1 MENKSDMDFKYELN
15 FAEIANS
22 FHDAIFVASGD
33 GIVLFINKAYTRI
46 TGIEPQEIVGKS
58 VYNLEGTLFE
68 NSVTPKVIKSG
79 KAVNSIGRSL
89 KNKREML
96 VSGHPI
102 FNEDGSL
109 EYVVVNDREMQDL
122 IRIETELKETREKLK
137 DVSKDKFKR
146 ELELEHLRKKL
157 LDDSQIIGASDQI
170 AQVLMTVDQLK
181 DTDVNVLITGETGVG
196 KEVISNELFRKS
208 TRNHRPYLKINCAA
222 MPEALIESELFGHE
236 KGAFTG
242 ANQRKIGLLELAD
255 GGTVLLDEIGELPLT
270 LQSKFLRA
278 IQQKEFMRIGGRE
291 AIRSDIRIIAATNR
305 DLKKMS
311 DEGLFRKDLYYRLNV
326 VPINI
331 EPLRKRLDDIK
342 PLATYFLD
350 RFNRK
355 YGKFLKMS
363 PDAFSLLKAYEWPG
377 NVREL
382 ENVIE
387 RLVVVSAS
395 NSIDS
400 NEIAKVVAIENIED
414 YRFEPS
420 LKAELDKV
428 EKAMLSKAL
437 EGGRTTY
444 EAAKLLGINQS
455 SVVRKMKK
463 HQLKG

>member
-1 MENKSDMDFKYELN
+1 M
-15 FAEIANS
+15 
-22 FHDAIFVASGD
+22 
-33 GIVLFINKAYTRI
+33 
-46 TGIEPQEIVGKS
+46 
-58 VYNLEGTLFE
+58 
-68 NSVTPKVIKSG
+68 
-79 KAVNSIGRSL
+79 
-89 KNKREML
+89 
-96 VSGHPI
+96 
-102 FNEDGSL
+102 
-109 EYVVVNDREMQDL
+109 
-122 IRIETELKETREKLK
+122 
-137 DVSKDKFKR
+137 
-146 ELELEHLRKKL
+146 ELEHLRKKL

-355 YGKFLKMS
+355 YGKFLEMS